1 MPGNIPG
8 KRTVYRVTEGIGIRQ
23 GMDGAG
29 GSSQGKTIISKC
41 RILDTGRILFIENQ
55 RRICYSTSSMVRKKL
70 GIMFTLFRE

>member
-8 KRTVYRVTEGIGIRQ
+8 KRTAYRVTEGIGIRQ

-41 RILDTGRILFIENQ
+41 RILDTGKSFSLKTGGGYAI
-55 RRICYSTSSMVRKKL
+55 VRVV
-70 GIMFTLFRE
+70 